1 MSEDNEE
8 PKKTGKKKEVTCFRC
23 KKVGHYVSEC
33 DEELPFK
40 APKNGSNM
48 LIADKESSVD
58 EDQDINDL
66 DEQYHKEDY
75 DIEDKPI

>member
-1 MSEDNEE
+1 MSD
-8 PKKTGKKKEVTCFRC
+8 
-23 KKVGHYVSEC
+23 C
-33 DEELPFK
+33 DEELPLK